1 MPRNGFPGRVLV
13 PPSEVGLLPRR
24 TLSFFSTSLWCTL
37 TVRNTES
44 NFRWSGTT
52 MAKPRVSVVL
62 SVFNGEK
69 FLKEALDSIVNQS
82 FCEFEFIVIDDH
94 SSDGTAGI
102 LDAYTDRRI
111 VRLRNDINRGPSYS
125 FNRGLK
131 IAQGEYVAKMDAD
144 DRSLPTRLAEQVAF
158 LDLQE
163 SVGLVG
169 AQVKL
174 IDEGG
179 NILGEWQYPTDPLLI
194 HWALQFYNPI
204 CHPVVMYRRAL
215 VNQLGGYATNC
226 RWAEDYDLWIR
237 LSKKAEIAQLPLA
250 LLEYRL
256 HGGQIT
262 QERFAEMEKSA
273 AAIVRQNINA
283 FWNDPGISDGLIF
296 ALRQILGVYPENT
309 RPVSERAIVLLIQLG
324 KAYCRKK
331 ELNRK
336 EIRKIEAQLAN
347 ALMRFGGR
355 GADELSAYALRQSNR
370 LTSNHFLHKY
380 FLKKN
385 RFR

>member
-1 MPRNGFPGRVLV
+1 
-13 PPSEVGLLPRR
+13 
-24 TLSFFSTSLWCTL
+24 
-37 TVRNTES
+37 
-44 NFRWSGTT
+44 
-52 MAKPRVSVVL
+52 MAKPGCQLAL

-82 FCEFEFIVIDDH
+82 FGEFEFIVIDDH

-111 VRLRNDINRGPSYS
+111 VRLRNEINRGPSHS
-125 FNRGLK
+125 FNRGLN
-131 IAQGEYVAKMDAD
+131 IAQGEYIAKMDAD

-158 LDLQE
+158 LDLQG

-174 IDEGG
+174 IDESG

-204 CHPVVMYRRAL
+204 CHPVVMYRRDL
-215 VNQLGGYATNC
+215 VNQLGGYATHC

-262 QERFAEMEKSA
+262 QERFEEMERSA
-273 AAIVRQNINA
+273 AAIVRQNINS
-283 FWNDPGISDGLIF
+283 FWNDPNLPDDLIF

-309 RPVSERAIVLLIQLG
+309 RPVSGPSHRSRSKWG
-324 KAYCRKK
+324 KRSA
-331 ELNRK
+331 
-336 EIRKIEAQLAN
+336 EIK
-347 ALMRFGGR
+347 G
-355 GADELSAYALRQSNR
+355 
-370 LTSNHFLHKY
+370 
-380 FLKKN
+380 
-385 RFR
+385 